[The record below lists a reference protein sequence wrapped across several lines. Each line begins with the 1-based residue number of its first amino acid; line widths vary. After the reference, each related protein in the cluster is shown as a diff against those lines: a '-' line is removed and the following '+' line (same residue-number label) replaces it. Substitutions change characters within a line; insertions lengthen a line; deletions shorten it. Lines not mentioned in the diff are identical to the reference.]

1 MLSVAVGSV
10 SIPLRNLVQ
19 ILAALPNLGN
29 LPIDLQPLAT
39 ILFALRIPRTVLV
52 ALTGAALAGSGA
64 SYQGLF
70 RNPLADPYL
79 IGVASGAGLGAV
91 IAMTL
96 HWSYSFWG
104 LMAIPLAAFVGAGI
118 TVLAVYQLAR
128 VGNAVPTTNL
138 ILAGVTISAFTTA
151 LTSLLMITSSDE
163 MVRAFTWLLGGSTL
177 SGWRPVIAMLPYI
190 VVGLGIQLAMG
201 HALNVLQ
208 FGEEQAQQLGLS
220 VQQIRLTVVAA
231 ASLTTA
237 AAVSFAGIIGFVGL
251 VVPHLVRMVWGA
263 DYRRLIPLAILN
275 GASFLLVADIAARVV
290 LSPQELPVGIVTALG
305 GVPFFLW
312 VLRRTRQQFF

>member
-1 MLSVAVGSV
+1 
-10 SIPLRNLVQ
+10 
-19 ILAALPNLGN
+19 
-29 LPIDLQPLAT
+29 
-39 ILFALRIPRTVLV
+39 
-52 ALTGAALAGSGA
+52 
-64 SYQGLF
+64 
-70 RNPLADPYL
+70 
-79 IGVASGAGLGAV
+79 VASGAGLGAV

-96 HWSYSFWG
+96 RWSYSFWG
-104 LMAIPLAAFVGAGI
+104 LMAIPLAAFLGASL

-138 ILAGVTISAFTTA
+138 ILAGVTISAFATA

-190 VVGLGIQLAMG
+190 LVGLGIQLAMG

-263 DYRRLIPLAILN
+263 DYRRLIPLAIVN